1 MTEWIRVRA
10 EGIRQ
15 VEKERKE
22 ERERLIVTA
31 AELKARLEPFWKEL
45 VGVLEES
52 VKQFNIEFPDA
63 ERRIDQCERNSPT
76 AVTIRRTAYP
86 AATVKIGL
94 NQAGTS
100 IPYAISRTAR
110 KGANVVENQ
119 ASLTIGIVNGDVGY
133 VEENIHT
140 HEDVAKLFL
149 DPFFGF

>member
-15 VEKERKE
+15 AEKERKA

-31 AELKARLEPFWKEL
+31 AELKARLEPFWQEL

-52 VKQFNIEFPDA
+52 VKQFNVEFSDT
-63 ERRIDQCERNSPT
+63 ERRIDNCERNSQT

-100 IPYAISRTAR
+100 IPYSISRIAR

-119 ASLTIGIVNGDVGY
+119 ASLTIGIVDGAVGY
-133 VEENIHT
+133 VEANIHS
-140 HEDVAKLFL
+140 HEDVAQLFL
-149 DPFFGF
+149 DPFFVF

>member
-10 EGIRQ
+10 EGIRAS
-15 VEKERKE
+15 EKERKA
-22 ERERLIVTA
+22 ERERQIVTA
-31 AELKARLEPFWKEL
+31 TELKARLEPFWKEL
-45 VGVLEES
+45 VEVLEES

-63 ERRIDQCERNSPT
+63 ERKIDQYEKNSPT
-76 AVTIRRTAYP
+76 AVTIRRNAYP

-119 ASLTIGIVNGDVGY
+119 ASLTIGIVDGEVGY
-133 VEENIHT
+133 IGENIHT

-149 DPFFGF
+149 DPFFSF